1 MAKAVPVVSESH
13 PFSAESYEIAPARSD
28 RPAVRLGPLSASEIA
43 ALAQAFASMEPWVSY
58 AYPASAMVT
67 YLAATEPGAPRFAV
81 RCGDA
86 IAGVAGLRLSWLRGP
101 YIQLL
106 ALLAPFQRRG
116 IGSAFLDWAE
126 AEARTAGQRN
136 LWIAASEINDDA
148 MRLYERKGFAAVAR
162 LDDLVCEGFAEILMR
177 KRLL

>member
-1 MAKAVPVVSESH
+1 MAEAVPVVSDLA
-13 PFSAESYEIAPARSD
+13 PFSAETYEIAPVDAG
-28 RPAVRLGPLSASEIA
+28 RPPVRLGPLAASEVP
-43 ALAQAFASMEPWVSY
+43 ALAQALASLEPWVRY

-81 RCGDA
+81 RCGEEL
-86 IAGVAGLRLSWLRGP
+86 AGVAGLRLSWLRGP

-116 IGSAFLDWAE
+116 IGGAFLDWAE
-126 AEARTAGQRN
+126 AETRKAGQRN
-136 LWIAASEINDDA
+136 LWIAASEINADA
-148 MRLYERKGFAAVAR
+148 IRLYERRGFAAVAQ